1 MTNII
6 QSSVVLSSQSQLR
19 AADSHAREWAI
30 SHAGPHQG
38 QARNQL
44 RGSDP
49 FREWSNDSL
58 TIRIAKLTTG
68 AFKQV
73 QLYGINYE
81 LPDDSEPYTAY
92 VMTYTSTA
100 TEEVGGYC
108 IAVSS
113 VPDAMASADVP
124 WGPGAGPSGLEK
136 LIETIKTY
144 RSKPAVLAGGA
155 YSIASIDDLFAIH
168 DTTLVLTEDASSD
181 AEFGELAGL
190 HGDWAGVVTV
200 SASEQLAL
208 SRALPDEQLPG
219 WVRAKIALFSRYA
232 DSQGR
237 RLRMA
242 ESDLERAMSLVDEE
256 RDRIVNEVAGRNAIA
271 LMKVLESVSIMFAA
285 SPAAGE
291 KDIADASDESASQSS
306 LGGNGQPGTDG
317 VAAQQRIYTLEDQL
331 KVANTTIEDLRQR
344 LAQYENYAIH
354 EPDAAAGIENDGLEP
369 SDISAADVNRQ
380 NVVLEAIINQ
390 DRFPRLRFLTNATK
404 PLADYGK
411 PRPNSVDIIRA
422 LDAINTLAQAW
433 YNTPSRNIGTWDN
446 YFRDLTSWKHADD
459 ESETTMAR
467 FGDKRSFSDQEH
479 GRQVTISRHLTYQGS
494 SGGLQIYFD
503 KDDITDTFIVG
514 YIGGHLPY
522 ATSPS

>member
-58 TIRIAKLTTG
+58 TIRIARLTTG

-81 LPDDSEPYTAY
+81 LPDDSEPYAAY

-144 RSKPAVLAGGA
+144 RSKTAVLARGA

-168 DTTLVLTEDASSD
+168 DTTLVLTEEASSD

-285 SPAAGE
+285 TPAAGE

-331 KVANTTIEDLRQR
+331 KEADTRIQDLEER
-344 LAQYENYAIH
+344 LAQYESYEVDEPADEASYEPEPASLLDTNRHATVLDAITNP
-354 EPDAAAGIENDGLEP
+354 E
-369 SDISAADVNRQ
+369 
-380 NVVLEAIINQ
+380 
-390 DRFPRLRFLTNATK
+390 RFPRLRFLTNCDK
-404 PLADYGK
+404 DLADYGK
-411 PRPNSVDIIRA
+411 PRPNGVEIVGA
-422 LDAINTLAQAW
+422 LDAIDQLARAW
-433 YNTPSRNIGTWDN
+433 YNTPNRAIGSWNN
-446 YFRDLTSWKHADD
+446 YFVSLSGWKYADD
-459 ESETTMAR
+459 ESGTTMAR
-467 FGDKRSFSDQEH
+467 FGVKRSFSDQEKE
-479 GRQVTISRHLTYQGS
+479 RRVEITRHLTYQGS

-503 KDDITDTFIVG
+503 KDDVTDTFIVG